1 MNLAVSVKNLSK
13 TFGSFTAVKSVSF
26 DVAQGEIFGFL
37 GANGAGKTTTIRMLC
52 GLLLPSSG
60 EAMVANCDVWREPE
74 EIKKRIG
81 YMSQKFSLYE
91 DLTVRENIQ
100 FYGGVYGLSIKKIRE
115 KTDELLEALSLT
127 KQADALTSLLPL
139 GWKQRLA
146 LSCAILHDPGIVFL
160 DEPTS
165 GVDPLARKQFWQI
178 IRQLADQGKTIFVT
192 THYLLEAENCDR
204 LSIMKDGEIIALDTV
219 AGLKSKFAE
228 ETIAS
233 VFIKAVS

>member
-178 IRQLADQGKTIFVT
+178 IRQLADQGKTIFLT